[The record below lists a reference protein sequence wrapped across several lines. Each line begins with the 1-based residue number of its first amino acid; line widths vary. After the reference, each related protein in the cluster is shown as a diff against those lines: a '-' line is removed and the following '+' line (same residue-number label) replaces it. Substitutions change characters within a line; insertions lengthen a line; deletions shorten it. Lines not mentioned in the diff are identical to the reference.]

1 MLEGGD
7 SGVEGDS
14 SEATDYKQSPEAGE
28 GLNLR
33 GNWLV
38 VAEAQAWTAERAA
51 GPRPVHFTSV
61 SCTQCCALQV
71 TASTGETRESWPG
84 RQWAETEGHRSG
96 RPAFGVKLE
105 TWVSTVRTALG
116 AG

>member
-51 GPRPVHFTSV
+51 GPGLFTSPLCPVHNAV
-61 SCTQCCALQV
+61 
-71 TASTGETRESWPG
+71 PY
-84 RQWAETEGHRSG
+84 
-96 RPAFGVKLE
+96 K
-105 TWVSTVRTALG
+105 
-116 AG
+116 

>member
-84 RQWAETEGHRSG
+84 RWWAETEGHRSG